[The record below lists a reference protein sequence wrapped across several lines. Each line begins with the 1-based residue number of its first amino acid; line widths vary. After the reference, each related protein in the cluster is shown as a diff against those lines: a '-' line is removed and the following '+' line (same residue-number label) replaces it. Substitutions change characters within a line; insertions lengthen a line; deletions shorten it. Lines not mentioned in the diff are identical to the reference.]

1 MLNYMNNEKEYKY
14 GYVWDNDYGNIVVE
28 FFYPKKAKE
37 WYNYEMSI
45 YHEPYLYTTDEELIN
60 LIGKDNYKYITDDDY
75 VDKFFPKYPFE
86 TKPAVERM
94 KEARKY
100 YEASRSI

>member
-60 LIGKDNYKYITDDDY
+60 LIGKDNYKYIIDDDY
-75 VDKFFPKYPFE
+75 VDKWDFWDEFDCTVYYMDYFE
-86 TKPAVERM
+86 
-94 KEARKY
+94 
-100 YEASRSI
+100 

>member
-1 MLNYMNNEKEYKY
+1 MNNEKEYKY

-28 FFYPKKAKE
+28 FFYPEKAKE

-60 LIGKDNYKYITDDDY
+60 LIGKMQRNDTIS
-75 VDKFFPKYPFE
+75 PSQ
-86 TKPAVERM
+86 
-94 KEARKY
+94 RKSGKKRVSTY
-100 YEASRSI
+100 GSTNPL